1 MRAGCLS
8 RFLVLTA
15 LAYCLAV
22 AGCTNDPY
30 PDSDRGEKVLYSA
43 FSQPPKTLDPAVS
56 YGAEE
61 HVITGNVYDT
71 LLEYHYL
78 ERPYRLIPGLAEAV
92 PEAQA
97 LPEDRQAY
105 RFKLRPQVLFHTDP
119 CFRLSQS
126 RRQTR
131 EVIAADFAFAMMR
144 VADPALNSPAISS
157 FAQIL
162 GFADFGKRLVE
173 LRRADAAFA
182 ALTPRAQYARAGGIA
197 GIVAHGDH
205 ELEIILAEPN
215 AQILYWF
222 AMPFTTPVAWEAVAY
237 YNGRDGRPHFG
248 DHAVGT
254 GPYRLALYEKQH
266 RFTLERNAAWYGSL
280 PPNVEAPGAVFPKE
294 IDAQD
299 SAAGR
304 IDASYAGRQMPFV
317 DRIKFYREREDI
329 PFFNKFLQGYYDTGG
344 IIKESF
350 DAVVQSGRLSPE
362 MQARGMRL
370 DKEVEPTIF
379 YVGFNMGDQVVG
391 TAAGERGRKLRQAM
405 SVAVDAKQYLELFFN
420 GRGVLAQSPL
430 PPGIFGYDASYK
442 NPFRQYDV
450 DRARQLLAEAGYK
463 NGIDPATDTRLKL
476 TFDTYATTASAGLP
490 LEFLAAAWR
499 QIGLD
504 IEINSTTYNQ
514 FQDKVRRGAYQIFIW
529 GWGAD
534 FPDPENFFFLLE
546 CRNARSKSG
555 GPNTADFCDAEFDRL
570 YHEMKYRPND
580 AQRADLIRRMVAILE
595 RERPWI
601 ELYHREHYTLSHA
614 WLVNSKPMGI
624 SHAAY
629 KYKDVRPELRA
640 KLRAEWNAPV
650 RWPLYLVLILVVAA
664 TVPAVRTYYRERL

>member
-1 MRAGCLS
+1 MS
-8 RFLVLTA
+8 RFLVPA
-15 LAYCLAV
+15 VVAGCLAV

-30 PDSDRGEKVLYSA
+30 PDSDRGAKVVYSA
-43 FSQPPKTLDPAVS
+43 YAEPPKTLDPAVS
-56 YGAEE
+56 YSTAE
-61 HVITGNVYDT
+61 HIITGNVYDT

-78 ERPYRLIPGLAEAV
+78 ERPYRLIPALAEAV
-92 PEAQA
+92 PEAQQ
-97 LPEDRQAY
+97 LPDGGQAY
-105 RFKLRPQVLFHTDP
+105 RFKIRQGVLFHVDP
-119 CFRLSQS
+119 CFALSQAG
-126 RRQTR
+126 RLTR
-131 EVIAADFAFAMMR
+131 EVTAADFAFALAR
-144 VADPALNSPAISS
+144 VADPAVNSPAISS
-157 FAQIL
+157 FAQVR
-162 GFADFGKRLVE
+162 GFAEFGKRLAE

-182 ALTPRAQYARAGGIA
+182 ALPPREQYARAGGIA
-197 GIVAHGDH
+197 GVVAHGDH
-205 ELEIILAEPN
+205 ELEIVLAEPN

-237 YNGRDGRPHFG
+237 YNGREGRPHFA

-254 GPYRLALYEKQH
+254 GPYRLALYEKQY
-266 RFTLERNAAWYGSL
+266 RFTLERNEAWYGSL
-280 PPNVEAPGAVFPKE
+280 AANAEAPGAVFPSTIPPE
-294 IDAQD
+294 DVAE
-299 SAAGR
+299 GR
-304 IDASYAGRQMPFV
+304 IDASYAGRRLPFLE
-317 DRIKFYREREDI
+317 RIKFYREREDI
-329 PFFNKFLQGYYDTGG
+329 PLFNKFLQGYYDSGG

-362 MQARGMRL
+362 MRARGMRL

-391 TAAGERGRKLRQAM
+391 TPAGERGRKLRQAM
-405 SVAVDAKQYLELFFN
+405 SLAVDAKQYLELFFN

-430 PPGIFGYDASYK
+430 PPGIFGYDDSYK

-450 DRARQLLAEAGYK
+450 ARARQVLAEAGYK

-476 TFDTYATTASAGLP
+476 SFDTYATTASSSLP

-514 FQDKVRRGAYQIFIW
+514 FQDKVRRGAYQIFVW

-534 FPDPENFFFLLE
+534 FPDPQNFFFLLE
-546 CRNARSKSG
+546 CENARSKSG

-580 AQRADLIRRMVAILE
+580 AHRADLIRRMTAILE

-601 ELYHREHYTLSHA
+601 ELYHRENFVLSHA
-614 WLVNSKPMGI
+614 WLVNSKAMGI
-624 SHAAY
+624 SHPAY

-640 KLRAEWNAPV
+640 KLRAEWNAPL